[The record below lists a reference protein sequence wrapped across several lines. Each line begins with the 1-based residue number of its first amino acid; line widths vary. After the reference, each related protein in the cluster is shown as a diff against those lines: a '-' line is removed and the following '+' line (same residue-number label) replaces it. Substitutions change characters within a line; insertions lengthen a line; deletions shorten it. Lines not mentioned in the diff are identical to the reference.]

1 MAEYRPFQQTSPASP
16 QSNPSIID
24 DLFDLAVSRD
34 LNVMLGKALRT
45 IIQILGA
52 EAGSALFQAQ
62 APMNIRSGAFRQ
74 EALDRIQRWEEVI
87 RKRLQETIWN
97 IPASAALPIS
107 ISKLSS
113 SQLILINVPLVQGTR
128 VIGSLTF
135 VLPPGSELS
144 EAQRHLLARMAIGV
158 GQIASLVAELQVAN
172 HRLHQISVFYDVGQA
187 LVTTFDIA
195 KLLSQAMELAANVID
210 AGAASIMLVDEEQRE
225 LVFKVSHGHRGQVMR
240 QQRIPL
246 DEGIA
251 GWVVRHGQPVIAND
265 ARADARF
272 SHRVDVRTGFLTQSI
287 AAVPLKIKGRII
299 GVLEVL
305 NKYSGMG
312 FNQEDIQ
319 LMTSI
324 GAQAAIAIENARLY
338 QEVCDE
344 RDQLFLS
351 QDDSRR
357 ELTRKIQDGPMQLL
371 SAISMSLE
379 HLERLSVNVNPEV
392 VRNEIGALHNLVYQV
407 NRTTHNLLFELR
419 PLMLETE
426 GLVASL
432 TKLVSQLQ
440 LSEKFSVHF
449 RSTEKVN
456 YNLDTSVVVYS
467 IVQEALNNVRHHAN
481 ADDVWL
487 YLDIRNDHFI
497 VIVRDNGQGFD
508 VKAFNESEDRRT
520 SFGITNMRDQ
530 AASIGAEILINSS
543 TQLPHRGTIVQLVL
557 SWPPQDDTMSR
568 IGTRRLIPNV

>member
-1 MAEYRPFQQTSPASP
+1 
-16 QSNPSIID
+16 
-24 DLFDLAVSRD
+24 
-34 LNVMLGKALRT
+34 
-45 IIQILGA
+45 
-52 EAGSALFQAQ
+52 
-62 APMNIRSGAFRQ
+62 
-74 EALDRIQRWEEVI
+74 
-87 RKRLQETIWN
+87 
-97 IPASAALPIS
+97 
-107 ISKLSS
+107 
-113 SQLILINVPLVQGTR
+113 
-128 VIGSLTF
+128 
-135 VLPPGSELS
+135 
-144 EAQRHLLARMAIGV
+144 
-158 GQIASLVAELQVAN
+158 
-172 HRLHQISVFYDVGQA
+172 
-187 LVTTFDIA
+187 
-195 KLLSQAMELAANVID
+195 
-210 AGAASIMLVDEEQRE
+210 
-225 LVFKVSHGHRGQVMR
+225 
-240 QQRIPL
+240 
-246 DEGIA
+246 
-251 GWVVRHGQPVIAND
+251 
-265 ARADARF
+265 
-272 SHRVDVRTGFLTQSI
+272 
-287 AAVPLKIKGRII
+287 
-299 GVLEVL
+299 
-305 NKYSGMG
+305 MG

-319 LMTSI
+319 LMNSI

-344 RDQLFLS
+344 RDNLFLT

-426 GLVASL
+426 GLIASL

-440 LSEKFSVHF
+440 LSEKFNVHF

-456 YNLDTSVVVYS
+456 YDLDTSVVVYS
-467 IVQEALNNVRHHAN
+467 IVQEAINNVRHHAN

-508 VKAFNESEDRRT
+508 VKAINESEDRRT

-557 SWPPQDDTMSR
+557 SWPPSDEPISK
-568 IGTRRLIPNV
+568 IGTRRLIQNV